1 MPMTSEM
8 KEGSV
13 NDFTARLGIAYGR
26 PVDRYNSGYISALGI
41 SFDMG
46 IEVFLDEKISAG
58 LTMNFTPVAVTFQPE
73 TYTVYEGFSTYTG
86 KVESY
91 TGYVSPGSNALLYG
105 IENFGARLS
114 LNYYF

>member
-58 LTMNFTPVAVTFQPE
+58 LTMNFTPVAVTHSSLRP
-73 TYTVYEGFSTYTG
+73 T
-86 KVESY
+86 
-91 TGYVSPGSNALLYG
+91 LYMRDSVHIREKSKAILG
-105 IENFGARLS
+105 M
-114 LNYYF
+114 

>member
-58 LTMNFTPVAVTFQPE
+58 LTMNFTPVAT
-73 TYTVYEGFSTYTG
+73 
-86 KVESY
+86 K
-91 TGYVSPGSNALLYG
+91 
-105 IENFGARLS
+105 RS
-114 LNYYF
+114 LPD